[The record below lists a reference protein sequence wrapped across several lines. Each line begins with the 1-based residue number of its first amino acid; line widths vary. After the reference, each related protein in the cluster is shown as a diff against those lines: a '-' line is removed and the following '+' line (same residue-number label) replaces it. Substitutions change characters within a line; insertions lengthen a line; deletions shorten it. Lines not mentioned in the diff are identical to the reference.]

1 MKRNLFGLIVVVI
14 LLAVVGAAT
23 AAPADAATP
32 VTKAQREVVVFSPGL
47 AQGTALEAAFYDFVE
62 FNAIALATATLGTR
76 YNALH
81 IVRGAAATRAGLA
94 NTLNEITSRATIRA
108 VDLVFITHGA
118 TDEVLL
124 ADDRWTIGE
133 VRDRIRA
140 GLTLADRAKLR
151 VVFSTAC
158 FGESHRTAWREAGF
172 KTVSGSREIYADSA
186 SSYLPFL
193 SSWAVGSPFGIA
205 VTAAN
210 VAGLQSGWDLA
221 ASAWYLGRGKPVEA
235 SQIDSFRL
243 MTGSTGLTIAT
254 MP

>member
-1 MKRNLFGLIVVVI
+1 MLGRITAIAALIATI
-14 LLAVVGAAT
+14 TLATFAPTAGAT
-23 AAPADAATP
+23 TS

-47 AQGTALEAAFYDFVE
+47 AQGTALESAFYDFVE

-76 YNALH
+76 YNTVH

-94 NTLNEITSRATIRA
+94 NKLNEIASKSTVRA

-124 ADDRWTIGE
+124 ADARWTIGA
-133 VRDRIRA
+133 VRDRIRL

-151 VVFSTAC
+151 MVFSTAC
-158 FGESHRTAWREAGF
+158 FGASHRAAWREAGF
-172 KTVSGSREIYADSA
+172 KTVSGSRKIYADSA

-193 SSWAVGSPFGIA
+193 SAWALGGTFAAS

-210 VAGLQSGWDLA
+210 LAGTPSGWDQA
-221 ASAWYLGRGKPVEA
+221 ASAWYLTRGKPVEA
-235 SQIDSFRL
+235 SQIDSFRV
-243 MTGSTGLTIAT
+243 TSGSTGLTIGT

>member
-1 MKRNLFGLIVVVI
+1 MKRNLFGLIGIAI
-14 LLAVVGAAT
+14 LLAVAGAAT
-23 AAPADAATP
+23 AGSANAATP

-47 AQGTALEAAFYDFVE
+47 AQGTPLEAAFYNFVE

-76 YNALH
+76 YNAVH

-94 NTLNEITSRATIRA
+94 NMLNEISSRTTIRA
-108 VDLVFITHGA
+108 VDLVFVTHGA

-124 ADDRWTIGE
+124 ADDRWTINE

-151 VVFSTAC
+151 MVFSTAC
-158 FGESHRTAWREAGF
+158 FGASHRTAWREAGF

-193 SSWAVGSPFGIA
+193 SSWAVGGTFGIA

-210 VAGLQSGWDLA
+210 VAGVPSGWDLA
-221 ASAWYLGRGKPVEA
+221 ASAWYVSRGRPVEA
-235 SQIDSFRL
+235 GQIDSFRL
-243 MTGSTGLTIAT
+243 MAGSTGLTIAT